1 MWRPALSVLALVAYA
16 LFSHWLMVHAAGSPW
31 AAAFL
36 LGPLVASLAAY
47 AAVRHQWVLLLVMVA
62 GLGVLVFSALGGG
75 VTELNRLYVLQHA
88 GVHAALGIAF
98 AATLRRGDV
107 PMITRVA
114 LRVHGGQMP
123 QAKHLYTRHVTQLW
137 VGYFLAM
144 VATSVVLYRFGA
156 WTAWSLFANV
166 GTPLSLVLLLGAE
179 WRVRYWL
186 HPEFERVPIATAM
199 RAFRR
204 PAATA
209 P

>member
-36 LGPLVASLAAY
+36 LGPLIVSLAVY
-47 AAVRHQWVLLLVMVA
+47 AAVRHQWGLMLVTVA
-62 GLGVLVFSALGGG
+62 GLGALVLVALGGG
-75 VTELNRLYVLQHA
+75 VSELNRLYVLQHA
-88 GVHAALGIAF
+88 GVHAALGLAF

-123 QAKHLYTRHVTQLW
+123 QAKHVYTRHVTRLW
-137 VGYFLAM
+137 VGYFFAM
-144 VATSVVLYRFGA
+144 VATSVVLYRFGS

-166 GTPLSLVLLLGAE
+166 GTPLSLLLLLVAE

-186 HPEFERVPIATAM
+186 HPEFERVPIATAV